1 MKRLVKVYADWCG
14 PCKVLDKNLQD
25 LRLFYESI
33 DVDEDETDFVNRH
46 NIRNLPTLF
55 IMEDDKELKKIT
67 GAISKQEV
75 IDFLGDEMQN
85 FINTNNQQN
94 EKVQNNRE

>member
-33 DVDEDETDFVNRH
+33 DVDEDETDFVNKY
-46 NIRNLPTLF
+46 NIKNLPTLL
-55 IMEDDKELKKIT
+55 IMEDDKELKKLV
-67 GAISKQEV
+67 GSVSKAEL
-75 IDFLGDEMQN
+75 IDFLGEDMN
-85 FINTNNQQN
+85 IFKLKDN
-94 EKVQNNRE
+94 EQSNK

>member
-33 DVDEDETDFVNRH
+33 DVDEDETDFVNKH
-46 NIRNLPTLF
+46 NITNLPTLF
-55 IMEDDKELKKIT
+55 IMEDDKELKKLV
-67 GAISKQEV
+67 GSVSKAEL
-75 IDFLGDEMQN
+75 IDFLGEDM
-85 FINTNNQQN
+85 NTFKLKDN
-94 EKVQNNRE
+94 EQSKK